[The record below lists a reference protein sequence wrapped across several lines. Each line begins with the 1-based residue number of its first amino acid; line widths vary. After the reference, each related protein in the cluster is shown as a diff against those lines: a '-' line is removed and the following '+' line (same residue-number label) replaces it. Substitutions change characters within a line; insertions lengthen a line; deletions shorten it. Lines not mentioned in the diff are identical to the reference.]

1 MELRRITDYHI
12 VIQEKALL
20 ANIDECLKL
29 LDTKGKY
36 FYIKHHKGEIEPHYH
51 IYYSS
56 NSPIDEFEVED
67 LFIENVATRVDVAK
81 SSIGKYPMLAY
92 MLKNGIYSLRD
103 IVSTMSLK

>member
-1 MELRRITDYHI
+1 MEFRRKTDYHVI
-12 VIQEKALL
+12 IQEKALL

-36 FYIKHHKGEIEPHYH
+36 FYIKHHKGEDTPHYH

-56 NSPIDEFEVED
+56 NSAIDEFEVEY
-67 LFIENVATRVDVAK
+67 LFLDNVATRVFVKK
-81 SSIGKYPMLAY
+81 STIGKYPMIAY
-92 MLKNGIYSLRD
+92 MLQNGKYSLRD